1 MMMPS
6 RRSLLRVGLVI
17 AVVALCAAQ
26 LVSGQSLADAAR
38 EAQAKRKSAKSP
50 AKVYT
55 NDTLKPAPQ
64 PSPGSVPSGEGQ
76 TAQAA
81 PPTTTPTPGGG
92 GSAQADP
99 GQNDE
104 AAWRKRIADARDALQ
119 RAEAFQAALES
130 QINGLTTDFVNRDDP
145 IQRSGVAAK
154 RDKAMSELERVK
166 KEVQQHAKAI
176 EDIQEEARRAGVPA
190 GWVR

>member
-6 RRSLLRVGLVI
+6 RRSLLRVGSVI

-26 LVSGQSLADAAR
+26 LASGQSLADAAR
-38 EAQAKRKSAKSP
+38 EAQAKRKAAKSP
-50 AKVYT
+50 GKVYT

-64 PSPGSVPSGEGQ
+64 PSPGSVPAGESQ
-76 TAQAA
+76 AAQAA
-81 PPTTTPTPGGG
+81 PTPPPPPAGG
-92 GSAQADP
+92 GSAQADS

-104 AAWRKRIADARDALQ
+104 AAWRKRIADAREALQ

-166 KEVQQHAKAI
+166 KEVQQNQKAI

>member
-1 MMMPS
+1 MMPS
-6 RRSLLRVGLVI
+6 RRSLLRFGSVI
-17 AVVALCAAQ
+17 AVVALALCAGQ
-26 LVSGQSLADAAR
+26 SVSGQSLADAAR
-38 EAQAKRKSAKSP
+38 EAKAKRKAVKAP
-50 AKVYT
+50 GKVYT
-55 NDTLKPAPQ
+55 NDTLKPAPP
-64 PSPGSVPSGEGQ
+64 PSAGSVPAPEGQ
-76 TAQAA
+76 QAQAA
-81 PPTTTPTPGGG
+81 PQAPPTTPGGG
-92 GSAQADP
+92 STQGDP

-130 QINGLTTDFVNRDDP
+130 QINGLTTEFVNRDDP

-154 RDKAMSELERVK
+154 RDKAMAELERVK
-166 KEVQQHAKAI
+166 KEVQQQVKAI